1 MKNKEIRK
9 ELLRI
14 AEKEVFLQTA
24 KQRMIFAA
32 GHTGQEV
39 CEAFSA
45 EAQGFSEEK
54 ANTMR
59 EQYGANVLP
68 SAKKRGF
75 FRRLASAF
83 VNPFSVIL
91 FVLSC
96 ISFLTDV
103 VFAQDGEKN
112 YVTVSVILVMIIVS
126 GLLRFVQE
134 TQSGNAAARLSSMI
148 STTACVLRQEGG
160 KAEIPVEEI
169 VVGDRV
175 FLSAGD
181 MIPADLRIL
190 SARDLFVAQSALTG
204 ESAPV
209 EKSSK
214 EEKEPSVSASCL
226 AFMGTNV
233 ISGSGEGIVFATGAD
248 TVFGQ
253 TAKSLS
259 ASSVRKSGFDKG
271 INAVSC
277 ILIGFMLVMVP
288 VVLLV
293 NGFTKHDWLSAALF
307 AISVAVG
314 LTPEML
320 PMIVTTCLAKGSVA
334 MSGKKVI
341 VKDLNAI
348 QNLGAMDVLCTDK
361 TGTLT
366 QDKVVLEMHLN
377 ADGKEDPRVL
387 RHAFLNSYYQTGLKN
402 LLDVAIIERT
412 KQLIAAQEINA
423 DVLSEYIKADE
434 LPFDFER
441 RRMSVA
447 VHSGGGKVQ
456 LITKGAVEE
465 MLSVC
470 SYVETQGEICRL
482 DETLRQYI
490 KNRAETLNLAGMRV
504 LCVAQKSV
512 ILPVSV
518 QNESE
523 MVLIGFLAFLDPPK
537 KSAAIAIER
546 LKRGGVAVKVLTG
559 DNEKVAASV
568 CKKVG
573 LGTGRIVTGSQ
584 IEEMDDL
591 SLRAAVEEISVFAK
605 LSPVQ
610 KERAVRAL
618 RENGHT
624 VGFLGDGINDAP
636 AMRAADVGISVDTA
650 VDIAKESAS
659 VILLEKDLT
668 VLADGV
674 REGRKTYANMMK
686 YIKITSSSNF
696 GNMFSVLAASALLPF
711 LPMTSVQLILLNLV
725 YDLTCIALPWDNADE
740 ELLKK
745 PAEWDSSSV
754 KKFMFWFG
762 PISSLFDLITFA
774 VLFFVVCPAICGAP
788 FSDLYGSGTAV
799 FVAAFQTGW
808 FIESMLTQS
817 LVVHTLRS
825 RKLPLIGSRA
835 SLPVIISSLAGI
847 ALLSAVPYT
856 PVGNLLGLYPLPGS
870 FFLILLLI
878 AAGYFVLATL
888 VKSLY
893 IKRYKKFL

>member
-1 MKNKEIRK
+1 MKNTEIRK

-14 AEKEVFLQTA
+14 TENQDAMTSA
-24 KQRMIFAA
+24 KQRMLFAA
-32 GHTGQEV
+32 AHSEEEITNAFGAGTQGFDEEEV
-39 CEAFSA
+39 CVR
-45 EAQGFSEEK
+45 
-54 ANTMR
+54 R
-59 EQYGANVLP
+59 EQYGSNILP
-68 SAKKRGF
+68 AARKKGIFLRII
-75 FRRLASAF
+75 AAF

-112 YVTVSVILVMIIVS
+112 YVTVSVILVMIVVS
-126 GLLRFVQE
+126 GILRFAQE
-134 TQSGNAAARLSSMI
+134 TQSGNAAAKLSSMI

-181 MIPADLRIL
+181 MIPADVRIL
-190 SARDLFVAQSALTG
+190 SAKDLFVAQSALTG

-209 EKSSK
+209 EKNSMA
-214 EEKEPSVSASCL
+214 EKDPSVSSACL

-233 ISGSGEGIVFATGAD
+233 ISGSGEGIVFATGSD

-259 ASSVRKSGFDKG
+259 SVSSKKSAFDKG
-271 INAVSC
+271 INSVSR
-277 ILIGFMLVMVP
+277 ILICFMLVMVP

-334 MSGKKVI
+334 MSAKKVI

-412 KQLIAAQEINA
+412 KQLIGKGEINE
-423 DVLSEYIKADE
+423 DVLSEYTKADE
-434 LPFDFER
+434 VPFDFER

-447 VHSGGGKVQ
+447 VQSKGGKVQ
-456 LITKGAVEE
+456 MITKGAVEE

-470 SYVETQGEICRL
+470 SYVETEGEICKL
-482 DETLRQYI
+482 DETQRQNV
-490 KNRAETLNLAGMRV
+490 KNRVESLNLAGMRV

-512 ILPVSV
+512 VLPISG
-518 QNESE
+518 NSEYE
-523 MVLIGFLAFLDPPK
+523 MVLIGYLAFLDPPK
-537 KSAAIAIER
+537 KSSAAAIAR
-546 LKRGGVAVKVLTG
+546 LKKGGVAVKVLTG

-573 LGTGRIVTGSQ
+573 LGGGRIVTGTQ
-584 IEEMDDL
+584 IEEMDDV
-591 SLRAAVEEISVFAK
+591 SLREAVEEISVFAK
-605 LSPVQ
+605 LSPIQ
-610 KERAVRAL
+610 KERVVRAL

-696 GNMFSVLAASALLPF
+696 GNMFSVLVASALLPF

-725 YDLTCIALPWDNADE
+725 YDLSCIALPWDNADE

-762 PISSLFDLITFA
+762 PVSSVFDIVTFA
-774 VLFFVVCPAICGAP
+774 VLYFIVCPAICGAP
-788 FSDLYGSGTAV
+788 FSALQGTSADV

-808 FIESMLTQS
+808 FIESMLTQT

-825 RKLPLIGSRA
+825 RKLPFFSSRA
-835 SLPVIISSLAGI
+835 SLPVIVSSLAGI

-856 PVGNLLGLYPLPGS
+856 PVGRLLGLYPLS
-870 FFLILLLI
+870 ALFFVFLVFIV
-878 AAGYFVLATL
+878 AGYFAFATL
-888 VKSLY
+888 MKVVY
-893 IKRYKKFL
+893 FKRYKKFL

>member
-1 MKNKEIRK
+1 MKNKDIRK

-14 AEKEVFLQTA
+14 AEGEERLQSV
-24 KQRMIFAA
+24 KQRMLFAA
-32 GHTGQEV
+32 GH
-39 CEAFSA
+39 
-45 EAQGFSEEK
+45 SEEEICR
-54 ANTMR
+54 AFGCGSEGFNEEEARNMR
-59 EQYGANVLP
+59 EKYGENILP
-68 SAKKRGF
+68 SAKKRGV
-75 FRRLASAF
+75 FRRLAAAF

-91 FVLSC
+91 AVLALVSL
-96 ISFLTDV
+96 FTDV
-103 VFAQDGEKN
+103 ILAQAGERN
-112 YVTVSVILVMIIVS
+112 YVTLAVILVMIAVS
-126 GLLRFVQE
+126 GVLRFVQE
-134 TQSGNAAARLSSMI
+134 TQSGNAAAKLSSMI
-148 STTACVLRQEGG
+148 STTACVRRQESG
-160 KAEIPVEEI
+160 KAEIPVGDI

-175 FLSAGD
+175 YLSAGD

-209 EKSSK
+209 EKISK
-214 EEKEPSVSASCL
+214 ADKDASAASACL

-233 ISGSGEGIVFATGAD
+233 VSGSGEGIVFATGAD

-259 ASSVRKSGFDKG
+259 STGRRKTGFDKG
-271 INAVSC
+271 VNAVSR
-277 ILIGFMLVMVP
+277 ILIGFMLIMVP

-293 NGFTKHDWLSAALF
+293 NGFTKNDWLNALLF
-307 AISVAVG
+307 SVSVAVG

-348 QNLGAMDVLCTDK
+348 QDLGSVDVLCTDK

-377 ADGKEDPRVL
+377 ADGEEDVRVL

-402 LLDVAIIERT
+402 LLDVAIIRKSQE
-412 KQLIAAQEINA
+412 LIGKGEMDA
-423 DVLSEYIKADE
+423 DVLSRFCKVDE

-441 RRMSVA
+441 RRMSVI
-447 VHSGGGKVQ
+447 VQDRSGKSQ

-470 SYVETQGEICRL
+470 SFVEIGGEVREL
-482 DETLRQYI
+482 DETLRNKV
-490 KNRAETLNLAGMRV
+490 KNRAEKLNSDGMRV
-504 LCVAQKSV
+504 LCVAQKSANQ
-512 ILPVSV
+512 
-518 QNESE
+518 QNGERE
-523 MVLIGFLAFLDPPK
+523 ENMVLMGYLAFLDPPK
-537 KSAAIAIER
+537 TSAAAAISR
-546 LKRGGVAVKVLTG
+546 LKKGGIAVKVLTG
-559 DNEKVAASV
+559 DNEKVAACV

-573 LGTGRIVTGSQ
+573 LDGKILTGAQ
-584 IEEMDDL
+584 LEEMNDAA
-591 SLRAAVEEISVFAK
+591 LREAAEETVIFAK
-605 LSPVQ
+605 LSPMQ
-610 KERAVRAL
+610 KERVVRAL

-624 VGFLGDGINDAP
+624 VGYMGDGINDAP

-650 VDIAKESAS
+650 VDIAKESAG

-686 YIKITSSSNF
+686 YIKITASSNF
-696 GNMFSVLAASALLPF
+696 GNMFSVLIASALLPF

-725 YDLTCIALPWDNADE
+725 YDLSCVVLPWDNVDE

-754 KKFMFWFG
+754 RKFMLCFG
-762 PISSLFDLITFA
+762 PVSSLFDVATFA
-774 VLFFVVCPAICGAP
+774 ALYFVVCPAVCGAP
-788 FSDLYGSGTAV
+788 FSELGTEGAAL
-799 FVAAFQTGW
+799 FVSAFQTGW
-808 FIESMLTQS
+808 FIESMFTQS

-825 RKLPLIGSRA
+825 RKLPFVGSRA
-835 SLPVIISSLAGI
+835 SRQVLFSSLAGV
-847 ALLSAVPYT
+847 LVLTAVPYT
-856 PVGNLLGLYPLPGS
+856 PIGAWLGLRPLSGE
-870 FFLILLLI
+870 FFLLLLLI
-878 AAGYFVLATL
+878 VTGYFLLATA
-888 VKSLY
+888 VKTLY
-893 IKRYKKFL
+893 VKKYGKLL